1 MALGD
6 GPWMPQRTDVCS
18 LFGGNRILTWN
29 EISDV
34 SRNYDTRK
42 DWLNG

>member
-1 MALGD
+1 MALGG

-18 LFGGNRILTWN
+18 LLGANRILTCN

-34 SRNYDTRK
+34 SRNI
-42 DWLNG
+42 